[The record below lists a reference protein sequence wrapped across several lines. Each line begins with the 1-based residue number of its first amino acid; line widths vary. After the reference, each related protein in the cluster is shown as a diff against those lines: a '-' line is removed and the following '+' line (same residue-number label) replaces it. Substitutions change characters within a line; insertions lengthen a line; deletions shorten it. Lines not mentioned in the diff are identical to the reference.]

1 MGFGARLFSLGM
13 VDFHRIILLSA
24 KQEVINS
31 LNCEDS
37 PERIGAATCCR
48 SAAAASIQRFLHKLK
63 GVEDSKVKVK

>member
-1 MGFGARLFSLGM
+1 MEPPMGFGARLFSLGK

-37 PERIGAATCCR
+37 PGPIGASTHCR
-48 SAAAASIQRFLHKLK
+48 SAADLQWQLP
-63 GVEDSKVKVK
+63 SKDFCIS